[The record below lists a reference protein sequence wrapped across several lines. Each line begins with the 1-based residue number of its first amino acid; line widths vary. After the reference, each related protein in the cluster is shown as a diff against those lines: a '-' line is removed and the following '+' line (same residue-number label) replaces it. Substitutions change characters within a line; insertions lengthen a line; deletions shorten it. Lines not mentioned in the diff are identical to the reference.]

1 MKTEQRKIPKLLGE
15 ARSWSIDIDLGQGG
29 GRIQI
34 VYTNENL
41 ARSDYNRYKT
51 LSAYQG
57 HWITGISYNEHAKE

>member
-1 MKTEQRKIPKLLGE
+1 MKSQQRKIPKLLGG

-29 GRIQI
+29 GVVQI
-34 VYTNENL
+34 AYTNENL

-57 HWITGISYNEHAKE
+57 HWIKGITYNEHAQE